1 MVKTLPANAGDA
13 KDKTQVLSLGQ
24 EDPLEQEM
32 AIQSS
37 ILAWIISWTE
47 KPGGLQS
54 HGVTKESGMT
64 ERQSTRITTPTPE
77 AALGPLDSLS
87 ENTTIGTIRSI
98 KFSYQTCK
106 MSNLKHRGHFEG

>member
-1 MVKTLPANAGDA
+1 MVKMPPANAADA
-13 KDKTQVLSLGQ
+13 KDKAQVLSLGQ

-37 ILAWIISWTE
+37 ILAWKISWTE
-47 KPGGLQS
+47 KPGRLQS

-64 ERQSTRITTPTPE
+64 ERLSTSITSTPE

-87 ENTTIGTIRSI
+87 ENTTIDTIRSI

-106 MSNLKHRGHFEG
+106 MNDLKYRGHFEG